1 MDARRAQVPINL
13 VTQNYLLCFDLFGLF
28 SSFDSNQQFEQV
40 KQWRRGAD
48 HFKNK
53 KSMKL
58 ALNDSLRVELK
69 ILTYLYERQRLP
81 ITIKGCLKIDPCQ
94 DYFIFKGGEGG
105 VHRFRTYS

>member
-1 MDARRAQVPINL
+1 MTYNNHQSNPIHPSDRIP
-13 VTQNYLLCFDLFGLF
+13 TYRKT
-28 SSFDSNQQFEQV
+28 E
-40 KQWRRGAD
+40 KKTRIKKIKIERKKKKKKRE
-48 HFKNK
+48 KNKRPLGKTK

-105 VHRFRTYS
+105 GPPV